1 MALEVLKMTL
11 GPLQTNCY
19 IVGDTE
25 TCDAVVID
33 PSDRATL
40 ILQTVTDRGWTVREI
55 LATHG
60 HFDHILASAELKM
73 LTEAPFRAHLKD
85 LHMIT
90 TMPDRVR
97 EWIKIEVGPAAEV
110 DAFVTPGEVITVGNI
125 ALEVLFTPG
134 HSPGHVSYVLRS
146 GRLVFSGDCLFL
158 GSIGRTDLAGGNY
171 NALMNSIV
179 TQLLPLGDDFT
190 VAPGHMH
197 NTTIG
202 YERVNNPHVLAY
214 LAEQEAAE

>member
-1 MALEVLKMTL
+1 MALEVLKLTL

-19 IVGDTE
+19 VIGDTE
-25 TCDAVVID
+25 TRDAVVID
-33 PSDRATL
+33 PSDRAAL
-40 ILQTVTDRGWTVREI
+40 ILQTVTDRGWVVREI

-73 LTEAPFRAHLKD
+73 LTDAPFRAHIKD
-85 LHMIT
+85 LHLIT

-97 EWIKIEVGPAAEV
+97 EWIKIDVPPAAEV
-110 DAFVTPGEVITVGNI
+110 DAFVATGEVITVGNI

-146 GRLVFSGDCLFL
+146 RNVVFSGDCLFL
-158 GSIGRTDLAGGNY
+158 GSVGRADLAGGSY
-171 NALMNSIV
+171 PVLMKSIV
-179 TQLLPLGDDFT
+179 TQLLPLGDEFT
-190 VAPGHMH
+190 VAPGHMN

-202 YERVNNPHVLAY
+202 YERQHNAHVLAY
-214 LAEQEAAE
+214 LEQQQAE